1 MFQGKYVLFRKP
13 SSAALFK
20 LLTLHTPPR
29 PLLIVMSSY
38 CIHLSLQPK
47 VAQKPKTSADLTES
61 VEERRP
67 SPILSPTQLKVEG
80 EEGGGRNGEV
90 GGRREEGGGR
100 DGEIGWKK
108 GSGGSGKGE
117 EGVRV
122 SVKGR

>member
-67 SPILSPTQLKVEG
+67 SPILSPTQLKVGG
-80 EEGGGRNGEV
+80 EEGRREGWGGT
-90 GGRREEGGGR
+90 REEGGER

-108 GSGGSGKGE
+108 GRGKSGKGE
-117 EGVRV
+117 EGVRG